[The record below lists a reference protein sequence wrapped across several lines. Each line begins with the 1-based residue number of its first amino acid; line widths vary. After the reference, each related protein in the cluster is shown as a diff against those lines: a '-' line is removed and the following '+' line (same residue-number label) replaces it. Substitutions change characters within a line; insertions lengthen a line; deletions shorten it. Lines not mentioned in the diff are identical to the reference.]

1 MDKVLPSLDESEPV
15 HGDLDTVLYLTDV
28 HKVILHQNL
37 TYIVYLYCV
46 CIALTLLPSV
56 HFIARSVSMIFL
68 AFAVFSKYLYNSP
81 RGFFK
86 ISNCE
91 SNHKF
96 LPQLRDFGAQA
107 LPSKYLEICVVYS
120 STQAFQKELGSYQRS
135 VDAATASG
143 NHLVAE
149 VLDDPTVTQQ
159 DLGEMNEMWE
169 EVCVKS
175 VQKQERLNKAQ
186 EVCNLNFIPFLHV
199 FCEYNVTVIKLKV

>member
-1 MDKVLPSLDESEPV
+1 MILW
-15 HGDLDTVLYLTDV
+15 LYHLYG
-28 HKVILHQNL
+28 
-37 TYIVYLYCV
+37 YIIYVV
-46 CIALTLLPSV
+46 C
-56 HFIARSVSMIFL
+56 
-68 AFAVFSKYLYNSP
+68 
-81 RGFFK
+81 
-86 ISNCE
+86 
-91 SNHKF
+91 
-96 LPQLRDFGAQA
+96 
-107 LPSKYLEICVVYS
+107 S

-186 EVCNLNFIPFLHV
+186 EVSNFI
-199 FCEYNVTVIKLKV
+199 FCPLSSHCLKKY

>member
-1 MDKVLPSLDESEPV
+1 M
-15 HGDLDTVLYLTDV
+15 
-28 HKVILHQNL
+28 
-37 TYIVYLYCV
+37 
-46 CIALTLLPSV
+46 
-56 HFIARSVSMIFL
+56 
-68 AFAVFSKYLYNSP
+68 
-81 RGFFK
+81 

-91 SNHKF
+91 SNF
-96 LPQLRDFGAQA
+96 FSNSSQLRDFGAQA
-107 LPSKYLEICVVYS
+107 LPSKYLDICVVCS

-186 EVCNLNFIPFLHV
+186 EVCNLNP
-199 FCEYNVTVIKLKV
+199 